1 MPALLRNDSA
11 QTVDAANRANESAQ
25 NFLTKC
31 RNFAQLAAGGTGLE
45 GAAQTA
51 FAAAGDRVNSSGTN
65 FHSATSPRI
74 DAIHKS
80 AAESLAVGDEGA
92 SALGA
97 VDTAI

>member
-25 NFLTKC
+25 NFLTKT

-45 GAAQTA
+45 GASQIA
-51 FAAAGDRVNSSGTN
+51 FASAGERVNASGTK
-65 FHSATSPRI
+65 FHAATSPRI
-74 DAIHKS
+74 DAINRS

-97 VDTAI
+97 VDTTI